1 MARTTRRPTNLQ
13 IASTVLHRGIADTKR
28 ELMRQ
33 GVIIR
38 AQTIPDRRKVTSKN
52 ACRKGARW
60 D

>member
-1 MARTTRRPTNLQ
+1 MGKRPARPTNLD
-13 IASTVLHRGIADTKR
+13 IASTVLHRGLAETKR

-33 GVIIR
+33 GVIVR
-38 AQTIPDRRKVTSKN
+38 AQTMPDRRKVASKK